1 MLMPWLS
8 DRSRSGVGLFQSN
21 DESVVRMGTSERSGV
36 DDPQVI
42 ERISR
47 RLSVAQR
54 RTLAA
59 VDERQSFNAVSVA
72 PRISTA
78 RRLEAIGLIERGECG
93 LADARLTSLGRAI
106 RAELLD

>member
-1 MLMPWLS
+1 M
-8 DRSRSGVGLFQSN
+8 FQSS
-21 DESVVRMGTSERSGV
+21 DESVVRMGASERSGA
-36 DDPQVI
+36 DDPRAVG
-42 ERISR
+42 RICR
-47 RLSVAQR
+47 RLSEAQR

-106 RAELLD
+106 RAELVD

>member
-1 MLMPWLS
+1 LVLKQGS
-8 DRSRSGVGLFQSN
+8 DTGAAPTCVGKGSGIDAARMVG
-21 DESVVRMGTSERSGV
+21 
-36 DDPQVI
+36 
-42 ERISR
+42 RIFR
-47 RLSVAQR
+47 RLSEAQR

-59 VDERQSFNAVSVA
+59 VDERQTFNAVSVA

-106 RAELLD
+106 RAELVD

>member
-1 MLMPWLS
+1 MYKS
-8 DRSRSGVGLFQSN
+8 ISAAAGGATEV
-21 DESVVRMGTSERSGV
+21 EAGTV
-36 DDPQVI
+36 

-47 RLSVAQR
+47 RLSEAQR

-59 VDERQSFNAVSVA
+59 IDERQAFNAVSIA

-78 RRLEAIGLIERGECG
+78 KRLEAIGVIERGACG

-106 RAELLD
+106 RAELLETAN